1 MRNSCDAI
9 ALRLITIM
17 ARKLT
22 AAEVAGYFSKEG
34 EGLFADG
41 SDDDLGMGSEEEY
54 EMAEHAIGITILLF
68 ECNNYY
74 KMQKY

>member
-1 MRNSCDAI
+1 
-9 ALRLITIM
+9 M

-54 EMAEHAIGITILLF
+54 EMAEHAIGIYYY
-68 ECNNYY
+68 NYY
-74 KMQKY
+74 YYLNATIIIKCKNIRE

>member
-1 MRNSCDAI
+1 M
-9 ALRLITIM
+9 
-17 ARKLT
+17 
-22 AAEVAGYFSKEG
+22 AGYFSNEG